1 MAWTLLLSNLVTWG
15 PASIGF
21 LLIIASAANV
31 NSSVGL
37 VARLAASRAF
47 QPLLFASLV
56 LSMFTVYS
64 YPAVA
69 VDGASGIGAIRR
81 SFRVASHN
89 LGLTLTYSMV
99 RLVFQALLL
108 VLAYLARGLG
118 VTLAAAFLTVTLS
131 FLLTPMLHLTKS
143 MIYYHAGP
151 SVAEMPFQIS
161 NPIWEDVV
169 HKLPRA
175 IWLKI
180 RAGLGEGIGFVIGP
194 RNLPFHATS
203 LAAFVI
209 GIYLGY
215 NVSVSGVG
223 SSLLSLGAQPGHG
236 NPDFRQFSAATPVL
250 GLAIFLNNWFVSF
263 ATALSGLGFAAPSF
277 LSILFTGFTLGV
289 LVGPQL
295 SPSLTMFLA
304 AILPHGIIEIP
315 AFVLSGSV
323 GMRLGY
329 AAWKAR
335 FRRGPKNDEYLSK
348 TLRLAVYVVVGLAPL
363 FFIAGLIEADIT
375 PWIMRMFGWTF

>member
-1 MAWTLLLSNLVTWG
+1 MSRNVPFGLKRIFFDRIFERSFWTWRKHPAIIVPAMLQAALSLILQSVVTLAMILLITSDPANPQLGRLLAAMLSPTSGLLGVVLNPAFWLTNIPLAAAVVVSLALVALMGGGWVYSSEYGMYLEAWNNENVPMSSVLTNGSKRWKSMAWTLLLSNLVTWG

-143 MIYYHAGP
+143 MIYYHAGL
-151 SVAEMPFQIS
+151 SAAEMPFQIS

-180 RAGLGEGIGFVIGP
+180 RAGLGEG
-194 RNLPFHATS
+194 R
-203 LAAFVI
+203 
-209 GIYLGY
+209 
-215 NVSVSGVG
+215 
-223 SSLLSLGAQPGHG
+223 
-236 NPDFRQFSAATPVL
+236 
-250 GLAIFLNNWFVSF
+250 GL
-263 ATALSGLGFAAPSF
+263 
-277 LSILFTGFTLGV
+277 
-289 LVGPQL
+289 
-295 SPSLTMFLA
+295 
-304 AILPHGIIEIP
+304 
-315 AFVLSGSV
+315 
-323 GMRLGY
+323 
-329 AAWKAR
+329 
-335 FRRGPKNDEYLSK
+335 
-348 TLRLAVYVVVGLAPL
+348 
-363 FFIAGLIEADIT
+363 
-375 PWIMRMFGWTF
+375 

>member
-1 MAWTLLLSNLVTWG
+1 
-15 PASIGF
+15 
-21 LLIIASAANV
+21 
-31 NSSVGL
+31 
-37 VARLAASRAF
+37 
-47 QPLLFASLV
+47 
-56 LSMFTVYS
+56 
-64 YPAVA
+64 
-69 VDGASGIGAIRR
+69 
-81 SFRVASHN
+81 
-89 LGLTLTYSMV
+89 
-99 RLVFQALLL
+99 
-108 VLAYLARGLG
+108 
-118 VTLAAAFLTVTLS
+118 
-131 FLLTPMLHLTKS
+131 
-143 MIYYHAGP
+143 
-151 SVAEMPFQIS
+151 
-161 NPIWEDVV
+161 
-169 HKLPRA
+169 
-175 IWLKI
+175 
-180 RAGLGEGIGFVIGP
+180 VIGP

-215 NVSVSGVG
+215 NASVSGVG

-335 FRRGPKNDEYLSK
+335 FRRGPENDEYLSK

-363 FFIAGLIEADIT
+363 FFIAGLIEADVT